1 MVELFFCENGALN
14 CSIVGATFCRALEV
28 VEVIFL
34 LMEDLKNGVA
44 GPFDFAHAEQIQLAL
59 LPPNVL
65 DIRGTVFIVRVVLLY
80 Q

>member
-14 CSIVGATFCRALEV
+14 CSIVGATFCRDREV
-28 VEVIFL
+28 VDVMFL

-44 GPFDFAHAEQIQLAL
+44 GLFDFAHAEHIQLAL
-59 LPPNVL
+59 LLPNVL
-65 DIRGTVFIVRVVLLY
+65 DIRGIVFIVGVVLLY